1 MRILVA
7 EDELVTRRMLEA
19 CLVKWGYEVVTVP
32 DGRQAWQLLQQDNAP
47 RLAILDW
54 MMPEL
59 DGTWICREV
68 RRLNLQPYI
77 YLILLTARGYREDL
91 IAGLEAG
98 ADEYLTKPFDP
109 YELRARLRTGARI
122 VELQDSLIQ
131 AREALREQAMYDHL
145 THLLNRRATM
155 DLCAS
160 ELSRAMREQSHLT
173 AIIVDVDHFK
183 SINDRFGHLAG
194 DRVLCEVA
202 GRLRTCTR
210 TYDAVGRF
218 GGDEFL
224 VVAPGCGMAQGLAQA
239 ERLREAVCSRPVTF
253 KDLSVNVTVSVGV
266 ATLVHPVQGDL
277 EAWLALADQAL
288 YRAKAG
294 GRNRVQGEGEAYNA
308 SSPSDS
314 PGSRDRTLDAG
325 E

>member
-1 MRILVA
+1 MKIMVA
-7 EDELVTRRMLEA
+7 EDDLVTRRMLQA
-19 CLVKWGYEVVTVP
+19 YLVKWGYEVVTVP
-32 DGRQAWQLLQQDNAP
+32 DGQQAWQLLQQDNAP

-109 YELRARLRTGARI
+109 HELRARLRAGARI

-160 ELSRAMREQSHLT
+160 ELSRANREQTSLT
-173 AIIVDVDHFK
+173 AIMVDVDNFK
-183 SINDRFGHLAG
+183 PINDKFGHLAG

-202 GRLRTCTR
+202 GRLRMCTR
-210 TYDAVGRF
+210 SYDAVGRF

-224 VVAPGCGMAQGLAQA
+224 IVAPGCGAAQGLAQA
-239 ERLREAVCSRPVTF
+239 ERLREVVCSRPVTF
-253 KDLSVNVTVSVGV
+253 NELSVNVTVSLGV
-266 ATLVHPVQGDL
+266 ATLLHSKQGDM
-277 EAWLALADQAL
+277 EALLALADEAL
-288 YRAKAG
+288 YRAKVG
-294 GRNRVQGEGEAYNA
+294 GRNRVQGEGEASNTP
-308 SSPSDS
+308 SPPDS
-314 PGSRDRTLDAG
+314 PGSRDATLEAG